1 MIGALKN
8 EYPVQRLCEVLDC
21 PRSSYYYEAAVDEER
36 EERAAIEQVLARY
49 PYYGYRRVQAQL
61 KRQGMDLGERTVRR
75 MLKQLSGSRSVG
87 QVRLQTTDSQHSH
100 PRYPNRIKGL
110 KVTQPDQLWV
120 GDITYLRIGQRFF
133 YFAFIL
139 DVFTRSVR
147 GWHLS
152 RSLSQDLTFTAAQQ
166 ALAKAVPFLF
176 HSDQGSQY
184 AAWMHTQLLENLG
197 VKISMSDKGRPTQNG
212 IAERFV
218 RTLKEEH
225 VDYSDYQDYHDAY
238 RQLKHWLEVEYMQ
251 ERIHSALGYATPTEF
266 EATALATHKALL

>member
-1 MIGALKN
+1 MIGQLKD

-21 PRSSYYYEAAVDEER
+21 PRSTYYYPPQESTEIEIVAAM
-36 EERAAIEQVLARY
+36 EQILARY
-49 PYYGYRRVQAQL
+49 PYYGYRRLQAQL
-61 KRQGMDLGERTVRR
+61 RREGMDLGERVVRR
-75 MLKQLSGSRSVG
+75 VLKQLGGSRSLG
-87 QVRLQTTDSQHSH
+87 QMRLQTTDSQHSH

-133 YFAFIL
+133 YLAFIL
-139 DVFTRSVR
+139 DVFSRSVR

-152 RSLSQDLTFTAAQQ
+152 RSLSQDLTLTAAQQ
-166 ALAKAVPFLF
+166 ALAKAIPFLF

-184 AAWMHTQLLENLG
+184 AAWMHTQLLESMG
-197 VKISMSDKGRPTQNG
+197 VKISMSDTGRPTQNG

-218 RTLKEEH
+218 RTLKEAH
-225 VDYSDYQDYHDAY
+225 VDYSDYQDYDDAY
-238 RQLKHWLEVEYMQ
+238 RQLKHWLEVEYMH

-266 EATALATHKALL
+266 EATALATSTSLL

>member
-1 MIGALKN
+1 MIAGLKD

-21 PRSSYYYEAAVDEER
+21 PRSTYYYPQQVDEKREVVAAV
-36 EERAAIEQVLARY
+36 EQILARY
-49 PYYGYRRVQAQL
+49 PYYGYRRLQAQL
-61 KRQGMDLGERTVRR
+61 KRQGMDIGERLVRR
-75 MLKQLSGSRSVG
+75 VLKQLGGSRSVG

-133 YFAFIL
+133 YLAFIL
-139 DVFTRSVR
+139 DVFSRSVR

-152 RSLSQDLTFTAAQQ
+152 RNLSQDLTLTAAQQ
-166 ALAKAVPFLF
+166 ALAKAVPLLF

-184 AAWMHTQLLENLG
+184 AAWMHTQLLESVG

-225 VDYSDYQDYHDAY
+225 VDYSDYQDYDDAY
-238 RQLKHWLEVEYMQ
+238 RQLKQWLEVEYMK

-266 EATALATHKALL
+266 EALALATHKSLL